1 MSITEEESKKMKV
14 QGIFKTLVIV
24 VCCVVLG
31 AMVLNIFLPNVV
43 TQLSNVVEDSIYKGT
58 GMSFDFNGDGHGG
71 GANVDN
77 SYLDTDNGGA
87 YDEELND
94 KVEGFN

>member
-1 MSITEEESKKMKV
+1 MKV

-24 VCCVVLG
+24 VCCIVLG

-58 GMSFDFNGDGHGG
+58 GMSFDFNGDGRGG
-71 GANVDN
+71 GANASN
-77 SYLDTDNGGA
+77 SYTDTKNGGNFVNEFNE
-87 YDEELND
+87 D
-94 KVEGFN
+94 VEGFS

>member
-1 MSITEEESKKMKV
+1 MKV

-24 VCCVVLG
+24 VVCIVLG

-43 TQLSNVVEDSIYKGT
+43 TQLSNVIEDSIYKGT
-58 GMSFDFNGDGHGG
+58 GMSFDFNGDGKGG
-71 GANVDN
+71 DKNANN
-77 SYLDTDNGGA
+77 SYTDTTNGGKFS
-87 YDEELND
+87 EELNE

>member
-1 MSITEEESKKMKV
+1 MKV

-24 VCCVVLG
+24 VCCIVLG

-71 GANVDN
+71 GANVSN
-77 SYLDTDNGGA
+77 SYTDTTNGGD
-87 YDEELND
+87 YDTEFNG

>member
-1 MSITEEESKKMKV
+1 MKV

-24 VCCVVLG
+24 VCCIVLG

-71 GANVDN
+71 GANVSN
-77 SYLDTDNGGA
+77 SYTDTTNGGD
-87 YDEELND
+87 YDTEFND

>member
-1 MSITEEESKKMKV
+1 MKV

-24 VCCVVLG
+24 VCCIVLG

-58 GMSFDFNGDGHGG
+58 GMSFDFNGDGRGG
-71 GANVDN
+71 GANASN
-77 SYLDTDNGGA
+77 SYTDNKNGGNFV
-87 YDEELND
+87 DEFND
-94 KVEGFN
+94 DVEGFS